1 MTIQRRLKIA
11 VIVLAI
17 IFFIGVAGFKLLG
30 GHEWSTLDAVYMT
43 VITMATV
50 GYGETKDLSKNPAA
64 RIFAIFFILTG
75 MGILLF
81 VISSATA
88 FIVEGELT
96 QVLWRKKMIKEI
108 SKLKNHVIICGAGE
122 TGIHT
127 VEELLKTRNDF
138 VVIEPDK
145 ERVEKLKLLGDLN
158 IIEGDAN
165 EDSVL
170 IQAGIERAKG
180 IIIALPT
187 DKDNLFVTITA
198 RQLNPGIKIV
208 AKGIDPKTDTKL
220 IKAGA
225 NSVVSPNFIGGL
237 RMVSEMIRPTVVNFL
252 DLMLRDKLRT
262 LRVDEVTISER
273 SHIAGKTLEEAAITE
288 KINLLVMALK
298 EPDSPDFNFNPSPK
312 TLLRPGQVLIVSGDI
327 ADVIKLRE
335 IA

>member
-1 MTIQRRLKIA
+1 MLQRRLKIA

-17 IFFIGVAGFKLLG
+17 VFLIGVVGFKSLG
-30 GHEWSTLDAVYMT
+30 GRDWSTLDAVYMA

-64 RIFAIFFILTG
+64 RVFTVFFILAG

-81 VISSATA
+81 VISLATA

-108 SKLKNHVIICGAGE
+108 AKLKDHIIVCGAGE
-122 TGIHT
+122 TGIHA
-127 VEELLKTRNDF
+127 VEELLKTRHNF
-138 VVIEPDK
+138 VIIEPDK

-158 IIEGDAN
+158 IIEGDAS
-165 EDSVL
+165 EDEVL
-170 IQAGIERAKG
+170 SQAGIERAKG
-180 IIIALPT
+180 VIIALPT

-198 RQLNPGIKIV
+198 RQLNPKIKIV

-237 RMVSEMIRPTVVNFL
+237 RMVSEMIRPAVVNFL
-252 DLMLRDKLRT
+252 DLMLRDKSRT
-262 LRVDEVTISER
+262 LRVEEVTITDR
-273 SHIAGKTLEEAAITE
+273 SQLAGKTLDEAAITQQT
-288 KINLLVMALK
+288 NLLVMAMK
-298 EPDSPDFNFNPSPK
+298 DPDSPDFHFNPSPK
-312 TLLRPGQVLIVSGDI
+312 TVLRPGQILIVSGDI
-327 ADVIKLRE
+327 SGVIKLRE
-335 IA
+335 LA